1 MPTSSR
7 IQIFLKKSTS
17 YEQFD
22 PQIQEYHKRLTGFDY
37 DNNAAKMKE
46 YRQFLMYIEA
56 LGIALITLT
65 AVVTMVIILIEER
78 VYMMEKQE
86 SYQLLHI
93 LGVYYG
99 KIGGVIFLQS
109 VYSGMVGILL
119 SIPLSYAVIQ
129 IVFGGITEIKEYFHL
144 EWIMGSYAIL
154 FALYAISAIL
164 SVRKLCQISKERS

>member
-1 MPTSSR
+1 MKILPTSSR

-22 PQIQEYHKRLTGFDY
+22 PQIQEYQKHLTGFDY
-37 DNNAAKMKE
+37 DNHAAKMKE
-46 YRQFLMYIEA
+46 YRQFLMFIQA
-56 LGIALITLT
+56 LGMTLITLT
-65 AVVTMVIILIEER
+65 AVATMVIILIEER

-93 LGVYYG
+93 LGMPYG

-109 VYSGMVGILL
+109 VYSGMIGILL

-129 IVFGGITEIKEYFHL
+129 AVFGGITGIKEYFHL
-144 EWIMGSYAIL
+144 EWAIESYAVL
-154 FALYAISAIL
+154 LLLYIISAML
-164 SVRKLCQISKERS
+164 SVKKLE